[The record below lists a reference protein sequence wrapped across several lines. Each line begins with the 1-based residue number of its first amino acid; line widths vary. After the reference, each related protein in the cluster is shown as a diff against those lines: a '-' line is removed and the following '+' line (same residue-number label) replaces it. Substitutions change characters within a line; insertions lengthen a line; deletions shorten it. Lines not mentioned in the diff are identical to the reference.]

1 MIAYIQHV
9 GRIRFGFGAVAEL
22 ASELQSLRMSRPLLM
37 LDDGVAKAGLD
48 KRVLDNLTQGNQT
61 AIFSECPSHPT
72 EDAVLNALHV
82 YRERECDGLIA
93 LGGGAVIDLAKGVA
107 LMATPPGMLADYAV
121 GSAASSKITEHVAPL
136 VCIPTTAGTGSEVGR
151 GAGISIGSG
160 GEKAIFMSVNLVPKV
175 ALYDPD
181 FTITLPAGLTAA
193 TGADALGHAV
203 EGYLSPAINP
213 LVDAIAL
220 DGIQRLYANLGM
232 AVSKPTDRD
241 ARWNVMMGAL
251 QGGMC
256 MWKGLGWAHAL
267 SIPLDTFNLHHGTLI
282 GLLLPETVGFARH
295 IVPEKLTRLDQV
307 FGGRA
312 EERLLKLKSDIG
324 LPHDLSAL
332 RVPFDALRN
341 VADAATKSV
350 FNQTAPR
357 PAQADEYFAM
367 LEKVY

>member
-1 MIAYIQHV
+1 MVAYIQHV
-9 GRIRFGFGAVAEL
+9 GRIRFGFGAIAEL
-22 ASELQSLRMSRPLLM
+22 AFELQSLRIARPLLM
-37 LDDGVAKAGLD
+37 LDEGVAKAGLD
-48 KRVLDNLTQGNQT
+48 KRVLDNLPQGNQT
-61 AIFSECPSHPT
+61 ATFKDCPSHPT
-72 EDAVLNALHV
+72 EDAVLKALRL
-82 YRERECDGLIA
+82 YRETECDGLIA

-107 LMATPPGMLADYAV
+107 LMATHPGLLADYAV
-121 GSAASSKITEHVAPL
+121 GSATGAEITEHVAPL

-181 FTITLPAGLTAA
+181 LTITLPAGLTAA

-213 LVDAIAL
+213 PVDAIAL
-220 DGIQRLYANLGM
+220 DGIQRLYANLGT
-232 AVSKPTDRD
+232 AVSKLGDRD

-282 GLLLPETVGFARH
+282 GLLLPETVAFARN
-295 IVPEKLTRLDQV
+295 IAPEKLARLDQV
-307 FGGRA
+307 FGGPA
-312 EERLLKLKSDIG
+312 EEMLRKLKTDIG
-324 LPHDLSAL
+324 LPQDLSSL
-332 RVPFDALRN
+332 NVPFDALQG
-341 VADAATKSV
+341 VADAAVHSV
-350 FNQTAPR
+350 FNRTAPR
-357 PAQADEYFAM
+357 PAQAGEYLTM
-367 LEKVY
+367 MEKIY